1 MGDLSAHFS
10 RTELGRCRHCGRMA
24 RRPVVPALVDALEA
38 LREKGYSRLPSGLI
52 VRSGYRCPARQAE
65 LYRADPK
72 RAAKRSQHCECAAAD
87 FDPVVRLD
95 VVLGLE
101 VFSGVGWQYV
111 DGVPMAVHGDVR
123 HASGYNPRK
132 STVTH
137 PAVWQ
142 YR

>member
-1 MGDLSAHFS
+1 MGDLSEHFS
-10 RTELGRCRHCGRMA
+10 RREFPCKHCGRLPA
-24 RRPVVPALVDALEA
+24 RVVPQLVDALEA
-38 LREKGYSRLPSGLI
+38 LRARGYARRPGGLI
-52 VRSGYRCPARQAE
+52 VRSGYRCRARQAQ
-65 LYRADPK
+65 LRKADPK

-87 FDPVVRLD
+87 FDPALELHVALD
-95 VVLGLE
+95 LE
-101 VFSGVGWQYV
+101 VFSGVGWQMV

-123 HASGYNPRK
+123 HASGFNPTR